1 MKNVPFYDELS
12 VKNLWPIMKKDKE
25 FMLFFP
31 DQLPKG
37 RLPDREY
44 FFNILNTLNEPYVGQ
59 LVEHA
64 HLQRATIASKHME
77 QQSI

>member
-1 MKNVPFYDELS
+1 MSSLLKPVANHEEGQIIYD
-12 VKNLWPIMKKDKE
+12 V
-25 FMLFFP
+25 FP

-44 FFNILNTLNEPYVGQ
+44 FFNILNTLNEPYFSQ

-64 HLQRATIASKHME
+64 HLQRSTAAS
-77 QQSI
+77 